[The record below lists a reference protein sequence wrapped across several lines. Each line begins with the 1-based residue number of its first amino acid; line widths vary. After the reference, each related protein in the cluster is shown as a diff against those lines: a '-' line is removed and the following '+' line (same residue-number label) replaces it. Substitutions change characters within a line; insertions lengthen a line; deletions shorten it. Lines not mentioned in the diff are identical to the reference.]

1 MKKVDLYPV
10 ECYEFESNHKWQ
22 WIEKIRELDLK
33 ETGTG
38 TLNTGP
44 ELHKNEKFKPIVDF
58 INECLGKI
66 RLHYNYDCSGFKITS
81 MWANY
86 YRPGTDQ
93 HAHRHANSYYSG
105 VLYLSGGAP
114 TVFYD
119 PLAQR
124 YQAQF
129 DLFTL
134 PKSTVDGFDKNGPRF
149 EKSEAEAGKMIV
161 FPSWLVHSTAIA
173 QEDRYSIAFN
183 AMPYGKINSKWD
195 SVLNIE
201 VL

>member
-1 MKKVDLYPV
+1 MKKVELYPV

-22 WIEKIRELDLK
+22 WIEKIHELDLK

-81 MWANY
+81 MWGNY

-93 HAHRHANSYYSG
+93 HAHRHANSYIAGYYTSVG
-105 VLYLSGGAP
+105 VHPQSFM
-114 TVFYD
+114 T
-119 PLAQR
+119 
-124 YQAQF
+124 
-129 DLFTL
+129 
-134 PKSTVDGFDKNGPRF
+134 
-149 EKSEAEAGKMIV
+149 
-161 FPSWLVHSTAIA
+161 H
-173 QEDRYSIAFN
+173 
-183 AMPYGKINSKWD
+183 
-195 SVLNIE
+195 
-201 VL
+201 